1 MKYSILISNISNN
14 YHPTEKCI
22 ASIDQELVNFM
33 WQNHYLPTLSMR
45 SAIFALEAAQLELGF
60 L

>member
-1 MKYSILISNISNN
+1 MKYSILVSNILNI
-14 YHPTEKCI
+14 YPPKQKCF
-22 ASIDQELVNFM
+22 ASIDLELVNFM

-45 SAIFALEAAQLELGF
+45 NAIFALEAAQLELGF